1 MLAFMTWLR
10 GKLPVPC
17 RQHDQVQDDMPDKVR
32 PWITQIAL
40 ALLGVGLGLFLGWLA
55 IRGTDWTRVKQAMG
69 QFPPSMLILALVLLV
84 ISAYLRAARWRL
96 LWITEKVS
104 TLRLFW
110 VENAALGLNNLSPVR
125 ALDEP
130 VELGIL
136 TLRDR
141 LPVGTVAA
149 TIVVSR
155 ILDLV
160 FTLLFVTAAVASLP
174 ALLQFTPAIALTA
187 LYLFV
192 WLLLLLNIRRIVEKF
207 PGLRRLRW
215 VTSFEDALAIVRLQR
230 RRLIMSFGLTAV
242 YWLIL
247 GPVGWA
253 VAAGTGIDVAFHH
266 VMFVVMGSI
275 FFATA
280 IPGLPGAIG
289 TFEFA
294 AVSLLAILGVPRED
308 AVTFAIVLH
317 VILVVPQTLVTIVV
331 LPREG
336 LGSIKALRE
345 LIRSSRE
352 ARRV

>member
-1 MLAFMTWLR
+1 MSD
-10 GKLPVPC
+10 KL
-17 RQHDQVQDDMPDKVR
+17 R

-55 IRGTDWTRVKQAMG
+55 IRGTDWTRVRQALE
-69 QFPPSMLILALVLLV
+69 QFPPSLLILGLLLHV
-84 ISAYLRAARWRL
+84 VSAYLRALRWRL

-130 VELGIL
+130 VEFGIL
-136 TLRDR
+136 TLRDQ
-141 LPVGTVAA
+141 LPGGTVVA

-160 FTLLFVTAAVASLP
+160 FTLLFVTAAVVSLP
-174 ALLQFTPAIALTA
+174 ALLQFTPGIALTG
-187 LYLFV
+187 LYLLT
-192 WLLLLLNIRRIVEKF
+192 WLLILLNVGRI
-207 PGLRRLRW
+207 LRRFPSLRRFRW
-215 VTSFEDALAIVRLQR
+215 VMSFEHALSTVRLER
-230 RRLIMSFGLTAV
+230 RRLALSFGLTVV

-247 GPVGWA
+247 GPLGWA
-253 VAAGTGIDVAFHH
+253 VAVGAGIDVAFHH
-266 VMFVVMGSI
+266 VMFVVVGSI

-294 AVSLLAILGVPRED
+294 AISLLGILGVSREP

-317 VILVVPQTLVTIVV
+317 VLLVVPPTLVTIVV

-345 LIRSSRE
+345 LIRSGRESRP
-352 ARRV
+352 V